1 MIMKVRRGKMFYK
14 KSVKEVY
21 EELSSSIDGLSQ
33 EEATDRLNIYGL
45 NKIDDGKRVSKLSI
59 FLKQFQDSMIIML
72 LIVSVISFFYS
83 YFMHESYTDS
93 ILIVFIVFLN
103 AFMGYFQESKAEASI
118 NSLRD
123 MSTCCVKV
131 KRNNVIHM
139 IDSCKLVPG
148 DIVILEAGDKIPCDC
163 RIIESTSSL
172 VDESILTGE
181 SVCVSKNSNV
191 ISDDV
196 IINDRVNMV
205 YSGCNLVNGKIV
217 AIVVST
223 GMNTELGNIATSVGS
238 KKDVPTPLQL
248 KISEISRNLSIIVIF
263 IIGFVFVYNI
273 LFLKSDLLD
282 VVMLC
287 ISLMVSAVPEGLP
300 AVISISLSLGV
311 KEMVKKNA
319 LVRTLSSVE
328 TLGAVD
334 VICSDKTGTITKN
347 QMTVVK
353 VYSDDKIGFCSD
365 LLSHNMVLC
374 NDSEYS
380 DGRFIGDP
388 TETALMDY
396 VDNSNSIVSK
406 YRRIVEVPF
415 DSDRKMMSTV
425 NSYDDGLRMFVKGS
439 LESILNCCTSYIVGD
454 KVLKLD
460 KAKRDEFTSIEKDF
474 SDEALRVIGF
484 AYRNVLESDIDD
496 DNMDLECNLI
506 FVGMVGMIDPARDG
520 VVESISMC
528 KSAGIIPIMITGD
541 SLSTALAIS
550 KNIGLCSS
558 NSEGIEGKELSKYS
572 DSDMVN
578 LVRKYRVYAR
588 VSPSD
593 KVRIV
598 KAWQRNSKVVAMTGD
613 GVNDAPAIKLAHIG
627 IGMGQGGTEVT
638 KSVADV
644 LLLDDCFNT
653 IVGAVREGR
662 RIFSNIRGVILYSLS
677 SNFAELFIVIIG
689 MFLGINILLPIQIL
703 FIDLFTDAILSI
715 CMAFEKESPNIMNVP
730 PHKSSGHFFTPF
742 MTCFLG
748 VSALIEC
755 VLIFIVYVI
764 GYKFFGTVAAQSMAF
779 LCLIVQE
786 MVFAYNCR
794 NLKETIVN
802 HGLFSNKVMNIGI
815 LCLILIQFIIFL
827 TPISNMLHIVTLGF
841 SEVLII
847 VVLNIMAFLFIEVL
861 KPIISKRF
869 ED

>member
-1 MIMKVRRGKMFYK
+1 MKKYNVKLLNKNFEKLPSDLKNTLNQPVIILSGKMASGKNYVCSLLEKFGYS
-14 KSVKEVY
+14 SVDADILVHQA
-21 EELSSSIDGLSQ
+21 IDK
-33 EEATDRLNIYGL
+33 AK
-45 NKIDDGKRVSKLSI
+45 NKILETFYESAGK
-59 FLKQFQDSMIIML
+59 
-72 LIVSVISFFYS
+72 
-83 YFMHESYTDS
+83 EN
-93 ILIVFIVFLN
+93 ILILDQDGNINRRSLGKLLFTHPELLAKQEAIVYPIITQMIDDFIQEHPYSSYEFGYIVF
-103 AFMGYFQESKAEASI
+103 
-118 NSLRD
+118 D
-123 MSTCCVKV
+123 T
-131 KRNNVIHM
+131 
-139 IDSCKLVPG
+139 
-148 DIVILEAGDKIPCDC
+148 
-163 RIIESTSSL
+163 IE
-172 VDESILTGE
+172 
-181 SVCVSKNSNV
+181 
-191 ISDDV
+191 
-196 IINDRVNMV
+196 
-205 YSGCNLVNGKIV
+205 GCMPELC
-217 AIVVST
+217 
-223 GMNTELGNIATSVGS
+223 TEW
-238 KKDVPTPLQL
+238 
-248 KISEISRNLSIIVIF
+248 
-263 IIGFVFVYNI
+263 
-273 LFLKSDLLD
+273 
-282 VVMLC
+282 
-287 ISLMVSAVPEGLP
+287 
-300 AVISISLSLGV
+300 
-311 KEMVKKNA
+311 
-319 LVRTLSSVE
+319 
-328 TLGAVD
+328 
-334 VICSDKTGTITKN
+334 
-347 QMTVVK
+347 
-353 VYSDDKIGFCSD
+353 
-365 LLSHNMVLC
+365 
-374 NDSEYS
+374 NDSLEK
-380 DGRFIGDP
+380 
-388 TETALMDY
+388 AMMDY

-653 IVGAVREGR
+653 IVRAVREGR

-715 CMAFEKESPNIMNVP
+715 CMAFEKESPNVMKVP

-815 LCLILIQFIIFL
+815 
-827 TPISNMLHIVTLGF
+827 
-841 SEVLII
+841 
-847 VVLNIMAFLFIEVL
+847 
-861 KPIISKRF
+861 
-869 ED
+869 

>member
-1 MIMKVRRGKMFYK
+1 MYYK
-14 KSVKEVY
+14 KSVNEIY
-21 EELSSSIDGLSQ
+21 DELSSSIDGLSQ
-33 EEATDRLNIYGL
+33 EEAANRLKNYGL
-45 NKIDDGKRVSKLSI
+45 NKIDDGKKVSKLSI

-72 LIVSVISFFYS
+72 LIVSIISFFNA
-83 YFMHESYTDS
+83 YFMHEAYTDS

-103 AFMGYFQESKAEASI
+103 AFMGYIQEAKAEASI
-118 NSLRD
+118 NSLKN
-123 MSTCCVKV
+123 MSTCRVKV
-131 KRNNVIHM
+131 KRNNVIYM

-163 RIIESTSSL
+163 RVIESTHSL
-172 VDESILTGE
+172 VDESVLTGE
-181 SVCVSKNSNV
+181 SVCVSKSSKV
-191 ISDDV
+191 IKEEV
-196 IINDRVNMV
+196 LINDRVNMV
-205 YSGCNLVNGKIV
+205 YSGSSLVNGKLV
-217 AIVVST
+217 CIVVST
-223 GMNTELGNIATSVGS
+223 GMNTFLGNIASSVGT

-282 VVMLC
+282 IIMLC
-287 ISLMVSAVPEGLP
+287 VSLIVSAVPEGLP

-311 KEMVKKNA
+311 KELSRKNV

-353 VYSDDKIGFCSD
+353 VYSNDRVGYCSK

-380 DGRFIGDP
+380 DGKFIGDP

-396 VDNSNSIVSK
+396 VNDSNSIVSK

-415 DSDRKMMSTV
+415 DSDRKMMSTI

-439 LESILNCCTSYIVGD
+439 LESILNCCTHYIVGD
-454 KVLKLD
+454 EVLRLN
-460 KAKRDEFTSIEKDF
+460 KAKKEELLSIENKF
-474 SDEALRVIGF
+474 SNDALRVIGF

-496 DNMDLECNLI
+496 DNLDLECNLV

-520 VVESISMC
+520 VSESISMC
-528 KSAGIIPIMITGD
+528 KTAGIIPIMITGD
-541 SLSTALAIS
+541 SLNTALAIS
-550 KNIGLCSS
+550 KKIGLCSS
-558 NSEGIEGKELSKYS
+558 DSEGIEGKDLAKYS
-572 DSDMVN
+572 DTDLVN
-578 LVRKYRVYAR
+578 LVKKYRVYAR

-598 KAWQRNSKVVAMTGD
+598 KAWQCNNKVVAMTGD
-613 GVNDAPAIKLAHIG
+613 GVNDAPSIKLAHIG

-638 KSVADV
+638 KSVADI

-653 IVGAVREGR
+653 IVSAVREGR
-662 RIFSNIRGVILYSLS
+662 RIFNNIRGVILYSLS

-689 MFLGINILLPIQIL
+689 MLMGINILLPIQIL

-715 CMAFEKESPNIMNVP
+715 CMAFEKESPNVMRVP

-755 VLIFIVYVI
+755 ALIFIVYMI
-764 GYKFFGTVAAQSMAF
+764 GYKYFDTLTAQSMAF

-794 NLKETIVN
+794 NLKETIFK
-802 HGLFSNKVMNIGI
+802 HGLFSNKVMNIG
-815 LCLILIQFIIFL
+815 LIGLVLIQFVIFL
-827 TPISNMLHIVTLGF
+827 TPISMVLHIVTLGF
-841 SEVLII
+841 NEVFII
-847 VVLNIMAFLFIEVL
+847 IILNVIAFLVIEVL
-861 KPIISKRF
+861 KPIISKKF
-869 ED
+869 ND